1 MGSTT
6 KRFAWDPGVGAL
18 AVLFALAAMALA
30 DPSAHGGRERDG
42 AWRGACYCKT
52 GADLQCTADLT
63 DRECTKQCQE
73 SLCDD
78 WFWLERRPCWNWGYG
93 G

>member
-6 KRFAWDPGVGAL
+6 KRRAGGPRVGAL
-18 AVLFALAAMALA
+18 AVLVGLAAMAPA
-30 DPSAHGGRERDG
+30 GPSAQAGRARELV
-42 AWRGACYCKT
+42 WRGACYCKT
-52 GADLQCTADLT
+52 GAELQCTADLT
-63 DRECTKQCQE
+63 ERECTKQCQE

>member
-6 KRFAWDPGVGAL
+6 KRYAGGLRVGAL
-18 AVLFALAAMALA
+18 AVLCGLAAIMVAG
-30 DPSAHGGRERDG
+30 PSAHAGREREV
-42 AWRGACYCKT
+42 AWRGACYCRMAAELECT
-52 GADLQCTADLT
+52 GDLT
-63 DRECTKQCQE
+63 ERECTRHCQE